1 MKRYTRSYQACCDQ
15 KHTQRLLSLNL
26 PDWINNQ
33 NISTTVV
40 TSKMGAILKIIT
52 NKITTRQ

>member
-1 MKRYTRSYQACCDQ
+1 MKRYTHSYQACCDQ
-15 KHTQRLLSLNL
+15 NHTQRLLSLNL

-40 TSKMGAILKIIT
+40 TSKMGAILKLIT

>member
-52 NKITTRQ
+52 N